1 MAFLDDPEFIISH
14 IRHSCVITDDTGMCE
29 QVILNEEVEN
39 EKVKKHRKIISFG
52 RYSMD
57 RDVLDFPTYPQSF
70 DIAVSPD
77 LRNPKSQ
84 EKGDRSRRERNA
96 EVKCKTVSWKEGET
110 SGKMSAD
117 DLCDVFGK
125 REVKQD
131 KRKTVTVSQLSRQL
145 EESLGKPNNPF
156 LEYSKFDGES
166 YQGTCTTMEFSI
178 FLTMQS
184 EEERAIPIQV
194 TVLGTACVQDLI
206 GLIMYKYTSEGRDPP
221 LKNDVKSY
229 CLQIAE
235 DDGEVD
241 TDFPALDNKEQI
253 TRFCFTCLALVQNDT
268 SPVKP
273 VQPKPSS
280 GVIVTVHEPQ
290 HGFSRVKVESMHTRM
305 KQVYE
310 KMIKKRG
317 LKRTANEY
325 VLEKL
330 SDPGVP
336 INLESTLESMGSM
349 EFCLV
354 RFGRRKPADGD
365 KDIDP
370 NRFDFYANY
379 QFQTYRVSMLQKLR
393 PVTEIQLSVSQ
404 ERIEIDPVLQP
415 KAAKKFWG
423 KQKFTSVNMENVV
436 ACELLEEKSNGKAQ
450 FRIVYFSQNARE
462 FKHYD
467 FETEANVSG
476 EIVKRVSHIINS
488 NSSGKRSEFL
498 ALKEK
503 KLEKRRSFRY

>member
-1 MAFLDDPEFIISH
+1 MKKRSLCLLFAHVARLH
-14 IRHSCVITDDTGMCE
+14 RRVRGGMCE

-110 SGKMSAD
+110 SGKMSD

-184 EEERAIPIQV
+184 E
-194 TVLGTACVQDLI
+194 DLI

-273 VQPKPSS
+273 VQPKASS
-280 GVIVTVHEPQ
+280 GVIP
-290 HGFSRVKVESMHTRM
+290 
-305 KQVYE
+305 
-310 KMIKKRG
+310 
-317 LKRTANEY
+317 
-325 VLEKL
+325 
-330 SDPGVP
+330 
-336 INLESTLESMGSM
+336 
-349 EFCLV
+349 
-354 RFGRRKPADGD
+354 
-365 KDIDP
+365 
-370 NRFDFYANY
+370 
-379 QFQTYRVSMLQKLR
+379 
-393 PVTEIQLSVSQ
+393 
-404 ERIEIDPVLQP
+404 
-415 KAAKKFWG
+415 
-423 KQKFTSVNMENVV
+423 
-436 ACELLEEKSNGKAQ
+436 
-450 FRIVYFSQNARE
+450 
-462 FKHYD
+462 
-467 FETEANVSG
+467 
-476 EIVKRVSHIINS
+476 
-488 NSSGKRSEFL
+488 
-498 ALKEK
+498 
-503 KLEKRRSFRY
+503 

>member
-1 MAFLDDPEFIISH
+1 MAFLDDPDFIIAH

-29 QVILNEEVEN
+29 QVIMNEEIEN
-39 EKVKKHRKIISFG
+39 EKAIKHRKLLIG

-57 RDVLDFPTYPQSF
+57 RDILDFPSYPQSF

-96 EVKCKTVSWKEGET
+96 EVKCKTVSWKEGQRN
-110 SGKMSAD
+110 GKLTAD
-117 DLCDVFGK
+117 DLLDVFDK
-125 REVKQD
+125 REVKQE
-131 KRKTVTVSQLSRQL
+131 KSKTVAVSQLSRQL
-145 EESLGKPNNPF
+145 EESFNKPNNPF
-156 LEYSKFDGES
+156 LEFSKFDGEA
-166 YQGTCTTMEFSI
+166 YRGTCPTKEFSI

-184 EEERAIPIQV
+184 EEERAMPMNV

-206 GLIMYKYTSEGRDPP
+206 GLIMYLYTSEGRDPP
-221 LKNDVKSY
+221 LKNDVKS
-229 CLQIAE
+229 CSLLIAE

-241 TDFPALDNKEQI
+241 TDFPALDNKEKI
-253 TRFCFTCLALVQNDT
+253 TRFGFTCLALVQKDT
-268 SPVKP
+268 TPVKP
-273 VQPKPSS
+273 VQPKPTS
-280 GVIVTVHEPQ
+280 GIIVTVQEPQ
-290 HGFSRVKVESMHTRM
+290 HGFSRVKVESMQTRM

-330 SDPGVP
+330 SEPGVP
-336 INLESTLESMGSM
+336 INLESSLESMGSM

-354 RFGRRKPADGD
+354 RFGHRKPVDPD
-365 KDIDP
+365 PVDP
-370 NRFDFYANY
+370 NRFDFIANY

-436 ACELLEEKSNGKAQ
+436 ACDLMEEKKGNGKAQ

-467 FETEANVSG
+467 FETEANVAG
-476 EIVKRVSHIINS
+476 EIVKRVTHIISS
-488 NSSGKRSEFL
+488 NITGKRREFL

>member
-273 VQPKPSS
+273 VPPKPSS

-290 HGFSRVKVESMHTRM
+290 HGFSRVKVESKHTRM

-317 LKRTANEY
+317 LKRT
-325 VLEKL
+325 
-330 SDPGVP
+330 G
-336 INLESTLESMGSM
+336 
-349 EFCLV
+349 
-354 RFGRRKPADGD
+354 KPADGD